1 MTGQTLPTVDM
12 GGVNGGCEVFVR
24 IDDKSSNI
32 DEESNNTEGWVS
44 CHVHFDSISPDS
56 VSLLKADVGNVHV
69 TMDRKIESDMRLLSA
84 SNAASV
90 LVDTLLLDEDEDG
103 EDSKELTDMLLRID
117 ESSTKASAAAQQKM
131 IKIRTKG
138 FTEKASK
145 NDLIFPLQNCEFVD
159 GWIENRSAEPD
170 SRFDRKVHGDVGS
183 IGKIRLEGAANQ
195 ALHGFQATD
204 KDEKTSFPRPI
215 IAISSTG
222 EIVIETLS
230 WLGNIAR
237 RYGLDE
243 KREKEDLGRTA
254 TRRGRSLDPS
264 NE

>member
-1 MTGQTLPTVDM
+1 
-12 GGVNGGCEVFVR
+12 
-24 IDDKSSNI
+24 
-32 DEESNNTEGWVS
+32 
-44 CHVHFDSISPDS
+44 
-56 VSLLKADVGNVHV
+56 
-69 TMDRKIESDMRLLSA
+69 MDRKIESDMRLLSA

-170 SRFDRKVHGDVGS
+170 SRFDRKVRGDDGS
-183 IGKIRLEGAANQ
+183 VGKIRLAGAANQ
-195 ALHGFQATD
+195 ALHGFQATGN
-204 KDEKTSFPRPI
+204 DEKTSFPRPI